1 MLAKTFRVLS
11 SRRQIEDN
19 ARLLLDYLS
28 LRSWDNGGL
37 RRGAPARDAQPV
49 YIPSLSGLLYAV
61 KLESMLAKAMQ
72 LAGLRPVIVT
82 RRRRPWWMSRVLGAF
97 GISDYVYLD
106 DLPQAAEDEAH
117 ARDLAAS
124 LVRDGVSLPLV
135 KKWNDAGAPV
145 GQYALSTLARVQ
157 HKGMPDLRDA
167 KIVAALRAELERTI
181 LNVTQARRL
190 VKALPRGACWLFNE
204 VNYSDYG
211 PIFYA
216 AYEAQNNVIQFGHAL
231 RDRAL
236 IYKRLTPETYRLH
249 PNSVSRSTLDTL
261 ATQSWTSHQQQALD
275 EEFEGRY
282 RGKSWFYRRDQA
294 GARIKAADEVR
305 RQLGLDPA
313 KKTVVM
319 YSHILWDAN
328 LFYGDDLFD
337 DNEHWFIE
345 TVKAACANDRAN
357 WVIKLHPAIKW
368 KMEWDGAKGE
378 LDEEVAIR
386 QKIGALPPH
395 VKLLYPNTDINTYS
409 LLSLTD
415 VGVTIRGTIGIELS
429 CLGVPVI
436 TAGSG
441 RYSGLGFTHDPAT
454 RADYLQLLS
463 RVQDL
468 PKLDAAQLDLAR
480 KYAYTLFC
488 LRPWA
493 MTSFENSYDTAIK
506 GFSQF
511 NPALKLRA
519 RSFVELQRAE
529 DLRKFAR
536 WAIGEKSVDY
546 VEPWPA

>member
-1 MLAKTFRVLS
+1 MLAKTLRVFS
-11 SRRQIEDN
+11 SRRQIEEN
-19 ARLLLDYLS
+19 ARLLLEYLS
-28 LRSWDNGGL
+28 LRSWDGGAL
-37 RRGAPARDAQPV
+37 RRGAPARDARPV

-61 KLESMLAKAMQ
+61 KLESMLGKALQ

-82 RRRRPWWMSRVLGAF
+82 RRQRPWWMQRIFAAF

-106 DLPQAAEDEAH
+106 DLPHAAESEAH
-117 ARDLAAS
+117 ARNLADRLIAG
-124 LVRDGVSLPLV
+124 GVTLPLV
-135 KKWNDAGAPV
+135 KTWKDAGAPV
-145 GQYALSTLARVQ
+145 GQYALSTLARLQ
-157 HKGMPDLRDA
+157 HKGMPDLGDA
-167 KIVAALRAELERTI
+167 KVVAALRAELQRTV
-181 LNVTQARRL
+181 LNVAHARHL
-190 VKALPRGACWLFNE
+190 VEQLPRGAGWLFNE

-216 AYEAQNNVIQFGHAL
+216 AYEAGNNVIQFGHAL

-236 IYKRLTPETYRLH
+236 IYKRLTPETYRIH
-249 PNSVSRSTLDTL
+249 PNSVSRSTLERF
-261 ATQSWTSHQQQALD
+261 ATQPWTPRQQQALD

-282 RGKSWFYRRDQA
+282 RGKSWFYRRDQE
-294 GARIKAADEVR
+294 GARIKAEDEVR

-313 KKTVVM
+313 KKTVVV

-345 TVKAACANDRAN
+345 TLKAACANERVN
-357 WVIKLHPAIKW
+357 WVVKLHPAIKW

-378 LDEEVAIR
+378 LDEEIAIR
-386 QKIGALPPH
+386 QKIGRLPPH

-441 RYSGLGFTHDPAT
+441 RYSGLGFTHDPRT
-454 RADYLQLLS
+454 RADYLALLS
-463 RVQDL
+463 RVQEL
-468 PKLDAAQLDLAR
+468 PKLDAAQHDLAR

-493 MTSFENSYDTAIK
+493 MTSFANSYDTAIK

-511 NPALKLRA
+511 NPALRLAAASFAELERA
-519 RSFVELQRAE
+519 D

-536 WAIGEKSVDY
+536 WAIDEKSVDY
-546 VEPWPA
+546 VESWPA

>member
-1 MLAKTFRVLS
+1 MLAKTLRVFS
-11 SRRQIEDN
+11 SRRQIEEN
-19 ARLLLDYLS
+19 ARLLLEYLS
-28 LRSWDNGGL
+28 LRSWDGGGL
-37 RRGAPARDAQPV
+37 RRGAVARDAQPV
-49 YIPSLSGLLYAV
+49 YIGSLSGLLYSV
-61 KLESMLAKAMQ
+61 KLESMLGKALQ
-72 LAGLRPVIVT
+72 LAGMRPVIVT
-82 RRRRPWWMSRVLGAF
+82 RRRPWWTQRLFGAF
-97 GISDYVYLD
+97 GIGDFVYLED
-106 DLPQAAEDEAH
+106 YAPTQEEVAKAEQ
-117 ARDLAAS
+117 LAAS
-124 LVRDGVSLPLV
+124 LVAAGASVPLV
-135 KKWNDAGAPV
+135 KTWNYEGAPV
-145 GQYALSTLARVQ
+145 GQYALSTLARTR
-157 HKGMPDLRDA
+157 HRGMPDLKDE
-167 KIVAALRAELERTI
+167 KVLAALRAELARTI
-181 LNVTQARRL
+181 ANVMQARKL
-190 VKALPRGACWLFNE
+190 VKAQPASAAWLFNE

-211 PIFYA
+211 PLFYA
-216 AYEAQNNVIQFGHAL
+216 AFEAGNNVVQFGHAL

-236 IYKRLTPETYRLH
+236 IYKRLTPETYRIH
-249 PNSVSRSTLDTL
+249 PNSVSRSTLDRLASERWTETHQKTL
-261 ATQSWTSHQQQALD
+261 EA
-275 EEFEGRY
+275 EFIGRY
-282 RGKSWFYRRDQA
+282 GGGSWFYRRDQE
-294 GARIKAADEVR
+294 GARIKAEDEVR
-305 RQLGLDPA
+305 RQLGLDP
-313 KKTVVM
+313 KRKTVVM

-345 TVKAACANDRAN
+345 TLKAACANDRVN

-368 KMEWDGAKGE
+368 KMEWDGARGE

-409 LLSLTD
+409 LLALTD

-429 CLGVPVI
+429 CLGVPVV

-468 PKLDAAQLDLAR
+468 PRLGAAQLDLAR

-519 RSFVELQRAE
+519 RSFAELERSE